1 MPAPDRLRALA
12 QRILSACPPRGARR
26 ILVISAILDAL
37 LLRYA
42 PPRWRRAAAVFLL
55 AKLSLVADIALRT
68 SMVRA
73 EDRTISELRRLW
85 HEDRPRPQ

>member
-37 LLRYA
+37 LVYR
-42 PPRWRRAAAVFLL
+42 PQRWRRAAAVFLL